1 MLVQPKVLVR
11 RLNPTCTKIL
21 EGVVERAAAGRYY
34 EIGVEHLLHGLLSV
48 EDGDVGH
55 VLHYFRKDRN
65 KVSAEVERVLQS
77 MQTGNQGKPVFAATL
92 WQWIEDAW
100 VIASLERGAVQL
112 RSADLLLQFLS
123 KMGKYTAE
131 TFPELES
138 IGVPELEKDWDSVIA
153 ASRETQEVPT
163 PGAGAG
169 APGKAS
175 APGREALDRF
185 TISYTDRAKKGEI
198 DPIFGRDREI
208 RQVIDIL
215 ARRRKNNPI
224 IVGEPGVGK
233 TALVEGLA
241 RAIVSGDVP
250 GELTGVELVGLDL
263 GLLKAGAGVK
273 GELENRLKKVIA
285 EVKGSPTPII
295 VFIDEAHTLSGGAG
309 DAGDIPNL
317 LKPALAR
324 GEFRTVAATTWAE
337 YKKYF
342 EKDAALERRFQPVQV
357 DQPSVEDAAIMLRG
371 LRDTY
376 EGAHKVTI
384 RDEAI
389 VAAVELSE
397 RYISGRQLPDKAVD
411 LLDTASARVRI
422 EQAARPERLTALS
435 SESASLHREL
445 SALQRDLSDG
455 AAVDETGKVGKL
467 QARLAEIEGETVAL
481 EAKLTEERAAIDAML
496 AAQASLREAAG
507 AQSPDEAAV
516 ARLRDDVA
524 AARAALA
531 HVQGDA
537 PLVHAEVDRDAI
549 GRVVADWTGIPVGK
563 MKASAIEVIL
573 ELESKIKERIK
584 GQDNAASTV
593 AEMIRM
599 AHAGV
604 RNPDTPIAVMLF
616 VGPSGVGK
624 TETALA
630 LADLLYGGDRS
641 MITINMSEFQEKHT
655 VSRLIGSPP
664 GYVGYGEGGLL
675 TEAVRHKPY
684 SVVLLDEVEKADLEV
699 MNLFYQVFDK
709 GILNDSEGRAV
720 NFRNTVVILTSN
732 LATDLIMKAC
742 ANGRPD
748 VEALVDEIRPALS
761 KHFKP
766 ALLARLSIVPYGP
779 MDPAILTEIAHLK
792 LGALARRL
800 ERAHGM
806 TTTFDDSLVAELVSR
821 CTEGET
827 GARALDHAM
836 RGSLMPVLARGIL
849 ERMAGDGVPKAL
861 EVGLK
866 DTGWDLR
873 FG

>member
-1 MLVQPKVLVR
+1 
-11 RLNPTCTKIL
+11 
-21 EGVVERAAAGRYY
+21 
-34 EIGVEHLLHGLLSV
+34 
-48 EDGDVGH
+48 
-55 VLHYFRKDRN
+55 
-65 KVSAEVERVLQS
+65 
-77 MQTGNQGKPVFAATL
+77 
-92 WQWIEDAW
+92 
-100 VIASLERGAVQL
+100 
-112 RSADLLLQFLS
+112 
-123 KMGKYTAE
+123 
-131 TFPELES
+131 
-138 IGVPELEKDWDSVIA
+138 
-153 ASRETQEVPT
+153 
-163 PGAGAG
+163 
-169 APGKAS
+169 
-175 APGREALDRF
+175 
-185 TISYTDRAKKGEI
+185 
-198 DPIFGRDREI
+198 
-208 RQVIDIL
+208 
-215 ARRRKNNPI
+215 
-224 IVGEPGVGK
+224 
-233 TALVEGLA
+233 
-241 RAIVSGDVP
+241 
-250 GELTGVELVGLDL
+250 VELVGLDL

-295 VFIDEAHTLSGGAG
+295 VFIDEAHTLIGGAG

-337 YKKYF
+337 FKKYF

-371 LRDTY
+371 LRETY
-376 EGAHKVTI
+376 EKAHKVTI
-384 RDEAI
+384 RDDAV

-422 EQAARPERLTALS
+422 EQAATPAHLTALH
-435 SESASLHREL
+435 SEAASLNRQL
-445 SALQRDLSDG
+445 SAYQRDLDD
-455 AAVDETGKVGKL
+455 AATVDEDGQVAKL
-467 QARLAEIEGETVAL
+467 KGRLAEITTEVEEAESRL
-481 EAKLTEERAAIDAML
+481 EKERAAIEVML
-496 AAQASLREAAG
+496 ATQAALRDALAAPTAEEGNDDPPDEAKIAELREAV
-507 AQSPDEAAV
+507 SS
-516 ARLRDDVA
+516 AREV
-524 AARAALA
+524 LA
-531 HVQGDA
+531 EVHGEE
-537 PLVHAEVDRDAI
+537 PLVHAEVDRHAVAQVI
-549 GRVVADWTGIPVGK
+549 ADWTGIPVGK
-563 MKASAIEVIL
+563 MNSSTIETIL
-573 ELESKIKERIK
+573 NIEESMKKRIK
-584 GQDNAASTV
+584 GQDDAVATV

-641 MITINMSEFQEKHT
+641 MVTINMSEFQEKHT

-675 TEAVRHKPY
+675 TEAVRAKPY

-732 LATDLIMKAC
+732 LATQQIMDLC
-742 ANGRPD
+742 ADGRPD
-748 VEALVDEIRPALS
+748 VETIVETIRPPLS

-766 ALLARLSIVPYGP
+766 ALLARMTVVPYGP
-779 MDPAILTEIAHLK
+779 MDPEILTEIAHLK
-792 LGALARRL
+792 LGGLIKRL

-849 ERMAGDGVPKAL
+849 ERMAGDGLPKSL
-861 EVGLK
+861 EVGLV
-866 DTGWDLR
+866 DGEWDLR
-873 FG
+873 FS